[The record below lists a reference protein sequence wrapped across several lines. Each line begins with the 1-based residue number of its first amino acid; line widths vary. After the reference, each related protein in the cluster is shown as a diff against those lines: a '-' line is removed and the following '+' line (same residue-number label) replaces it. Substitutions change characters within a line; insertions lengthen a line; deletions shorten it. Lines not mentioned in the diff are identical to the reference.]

1 MTMPIGSGR
10 FELQTPIKLKKM
22 KNTYLEITDNLIES
36 LLKGGLFNYQFLK
49 TSQERGYVISLTNK
63 NRRKLQYEVVDLEFD
78 DIQNEAKKYKWLN
91 DFAKEN
97 DLLYRTGMRKNFIH
111 DLKNMYGEPLV
122 KKSPW
127 WKL

>member
-1 MTMPIGSGR
+1 MPIGSGR

-122 KKSPW
+122 KKSLW